1 MRTMGNMKKSIT
13 ADSDFAAWAAARSQK
28 TNRSLAGARLAIP
41 EPQKHAE
48 IKSQAQQ
55 WGMTVE
61 DATMTD
67 EHNEEF
73 LCDGTQSIDSITD
86 MRKASG
92 LEAMEYAE
100 QHMPV
105 LRDTMDS
112 LTTRVDF
119 SGIRIAVCL
128 ILEPKTAILLRKLK
142 AAGAIVGVYCGP
154 DSTDPRVA
162 EQLRREG
169 ITRPILILGLVFE
182 EYYEELARE
191 DVRMAVCDY
200 ETARKFSEAAASC
213 GKKALIHLA
222 ADTGMTRIGFKDSE
236 ESLEEIRRIYELD
249 NVEVEGLFTHF
260 ARADEYDRTPAMVQL
275 KRYLDF
281 ADLLEKNGIH
291 IPLHHCSNSA
301 GIIRVPEANLNL
313 VRAGITIYGIYP
325 SEEVEKDIVKLQP
338 VMSLKSHI
346 SYVKDVEPG
355 TEVSYGGTYTTDR
368 VTRLATIPVGYAD
381 GYPRMLSNKGWV
393 LIHGKKAPICGRVCM
408 DQFMVDITHIPDAKT
423 GDEVTL
429 LGTDGEEEITADTI
443 GDLSGRFSY
452 EFVCDISKRVPRIY
466 IRDGEECGELT
477 YFD

>member
-1 MRTMGNMKKSIT
+1 MEKYNRIKALISLDAVKYNFEQMKK
-13 ADSDFAAWAAARSQK
+13 
-28 TNRSLAGARLAIP
+28 N
-41 EPQKHAE
+41 
-48 IKSQAQQ
+48 IK
-55 WGMTVE
+55 E
-61 DATMTD
+61 
-67 EHNEEF
+67 
-73 LCDGTQSIDSITD
+73 GTKI
-86 MRKASG
+86 
-92 LEAMEYAE
+92 
-100 QHMPV
+100 
-105 LRDTMDS
+105 
-112 LTTRVDF
+112 
-119 SGIRIAVCL
+119 IAV
-128 ILEPKTAILLRKLK
+128 IKADAYGHGAVPIAAMLENLDYIWGFATATAQEAL
-142 AAGAIVGVYCGP
+142 
-154 DSTDPRVA
+154 
-162 EQLRREG
+162 QLRREG

-281 ADLLEKNGIH
+281 ANLLEKNGIH

-325 SEEVEKDIVKLQP
+325 SEEVEKDVVKLQP

-477 YFD
+477 YFG